1 MANAIIAYGNR
12 IDEATLSGGSWLASL
27 PVANLQDRRIGK
39 VARSDG
45 ATEAATQFDIDFGQ
59 ARLLRVF
66 ALVGHNI
73 QTAGQ
78 YRFRFSNDDTFAT
91 TVADSDWT
99 DVWPIVYP
107 AESLPWESASFWTGR
122 YSDEE
127 IEGYN
132 ATTAWIADAPFSARY
147 ARIEISDET
156 NTDGYIEAG
165 RVFAGAGWQPTR
177 NMIYGASL
185 GFLDRTVVQEATSGA
200 EYFDARR
207 NPRVARFNLDGISD
221 DSAMAY
227 AFEMQRQL
235 GTSGE
240 VLFIWNPGDTTHA
253 IRRQFLGRFRTLSA
267 IENAGPDRWRA
278 PFEVKELL

>member
-12 IDEATLSGGSWLASL
+12 IDSATLSGGSWLASL
-27 PVANLQDRRIGK
+27 PVTNLQDRRIGK
-39 VARSDG
+39 VARS
-45 ATEAATQFDIDFGQ
+45 TSQAAVNTQFDIDFGQ

-127 IEGYN
+127 IAGYN
-132 ATTAWIADAPFSARY
+132 ATTAWIADAAFSARY

-156 NTDGYIEAG
+156 NTDGFVEIG
-165 RVFAGAGWQPTR
+165 RVFAGGGWQPTR
-177 NMIYGASL
+177 NMTVGASL
-185 GFLDRTVVQEATSGA
+185 GFLDRTVIQEAQSGA
-200 EYFDARR
+200 EYFDDRR
-207 NPRVARFNLDGISD
+207 NPRVARFNLA
-221 DSAMAY
+221 AMTEDEATAT
-227 AFEMQRQL
+227 AFEIMRQQ

-240 VLFIWNPGDTTHA
+240 VLFVWDPNDTTHA
-253 IRRQFLGRFRTLSA
+253 IRRQFLGRFRTLNP
-267 IENAGPDRWRA
+267 IEYAGPDRYRA